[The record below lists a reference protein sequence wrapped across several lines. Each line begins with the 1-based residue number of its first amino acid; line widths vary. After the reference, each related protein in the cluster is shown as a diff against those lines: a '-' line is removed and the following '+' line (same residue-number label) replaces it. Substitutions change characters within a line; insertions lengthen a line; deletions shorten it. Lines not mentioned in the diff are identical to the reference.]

1 MRSIS
6 TYRLAIAVL
15 AVLSGACGCGEAVAS
30 TTYRLD
36 LSGSAVHQLN
46 CWEVPHLCD
55 PAFPPPPKEVIYPWL
70 GFVDLTVDSSA
81 DGTFAAPDLL
91 AIDFVS
97 NQVSFSVP
105 SIFPP
110 PPGDPLWPFAGSVT
124 IVAGKVT
131 SLDGSDHPFP
141 FLEPEL
147 VVSFSGLTAYFHSP
161 AGHHTGSTDGVGT
174 LTMVAEPPTWLLLL
188 SAVLPLLALRSR
200 SLWSALR
207 ASLRPLPSPSRWAP
221 AA

>member
-1 MRSIS
+1 MRSTS
-6 TYRLAIAVL
+6 TYRIAIAVV
-15 AVLSGACGCGEAVAS
+15 AALSGACGCGEALAS
-30 TTYRLD
+30 TTYRLG
-36 LSGSAVHQLN
+36 LSGSAVHQLS

-55 PAFPPPPKEVIYPWL
+55 PAFPPPPTEVVLPWL
-70 GFVDLTVDSSA
+70 GFVDVTVDSSG
-81 DGTFAAPDLL
+81 DGTFAEPDLL

-105 SIFPP
+105 SFFPP

-124 IVAGKVT
+124 IVDGKVT
-131 SLDGSDHPFP
+131 SLDCSDNPYP

-174 LTMVAEPPTWLLLL
+174 LAMVAEPPTWLLLL
-188 SAVLPLLALRSR
+188 SAMSLLPALRAR
-200 SLWSALR
+200 SLASALR
-207 ASLRPLPSPSRWAP
+207 ASLRPSPSPSRSAP